1 MPVKAAIF
9 DVDGTL
15 IDSVDL
21 HAKAWQEAMRQ
32 FGKEVAWEDIRSQI
46 GKGGDQI
53 IPHYFG
59 EQEARRIEHDLKECE
74 KQTYR
79 SRYLAQARPFPKVR
93 ELFEKIRGAG
103 LKTALATSSPED
115 QLQHNKQLAQIT
127 DLVDA
132 ESNADDAE
140 KSKPHPDIFEAV
152 LQRLGDVAASQ
163 CIAIG
168 DSPYDAE
175 AARRAGM
182 RAIGFLS
189 GGFPEDWLRK
199 AGCVEIYQGPEDL
212 LRHLDQSAVIAP
224 HGSNGK

>member
-1 MPVKAAIF
+1 MAIKAAVF

-32 FGKEVAWEDIRSQI
+32 FGKEVGWEDIRSQI

-53 IPHYFG
+53 IPHYFAEEEAKHI
-59 EQEARRIEHDLKECE
+59 EQDLKACE

-79 SRYLAQARPFPKVR
+79 SRYLGQARPFPRVR
-93 ELFEKIRGAG
+93 ELFERIRRAG
-103 LKTALATSSPED
+103 LKTALATSSPE
-115 QLQHNKQLAQIT
+115 LELKYNKDLANIT

-132 ESNADDAE
+132 ESNAEDAE

-152 LQRLGDVAASQ
+152 VERMGDVEAGE
-163 CIAIG
+163 CVAIG

-175 AARRAGM
+175 AAIKAGM
-182 RAIGFLS
+182 HAVGFLS
-189 GGFPEDWLRK
+189 GGFPEEWLRK
-199 AGCVEIYQGPEDL
+199 AGCMEIYLGAEDL
-212 LRHLDQSAVIAP
+212 LRRFDESPLVRSFVL
-224 HGSNGK
+224 K

>member
-1 MPVKAAIF
+1 MTTRAVVF

-21 HAKAWQEAMRQ
+21 HAKAWQEAMRE

-53 IPHYFG
+53 IPHYFS
-59 EQEARRIEHDLKECE
+59 EREARRIEKDLKERE

-79 SRYLAQARPFPKVR
+79 RRYLGQARPFPGVR
-93 ELFEKIRGAG
+93 ELFERVRRAG
-103 LKTALATSSPED
+103 LKTALATSSPKLE
-115 QLQHNKQLAQIT
+115 LNHNKNLAKIT

-132 ESNADDAE
+132 ESNAEDAE
-140 KSKPHPDIFEAV
+140 KSKPHPDIFEAA
-152 LQRLGDVAASQ
+152 LGRMGDIKADE

-175 AARRAGM
+175 GAKRAGIH
-182 RAIGFLS
+182 AIGFLS
-189 GGFPEDWLRK
+189 GGFPEEWLRQ
-199 AGCVEIYQGPEDL
+199 AGCTEIYQGPADL
-212 LRHLDQSAVIAP
+212 LQHFDESPLVR
-224 HGSNGK
+224 